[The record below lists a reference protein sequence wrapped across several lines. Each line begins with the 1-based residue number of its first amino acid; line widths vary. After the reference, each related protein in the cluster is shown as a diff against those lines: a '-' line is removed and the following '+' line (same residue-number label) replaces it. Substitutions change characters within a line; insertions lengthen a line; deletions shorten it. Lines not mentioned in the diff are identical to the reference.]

1 VQITTVAWAVPAG
14 ADDTPAKAGSE
25 RALLA
30 LLVLNIL
37 LQVFDGLATYLG
49 LHAGFPEGNPIVAWG
64 IEHLGPAAALALFKL
79 EACACLV
86 VLWWLGSRS
95 TVAVPA
101 LAAAAAIYAIASV
114 LPWSTA
120 LSGTTFAF

>member
-1 VQITTVAWAVPAG
+1 MQITTVAWAVPAC
-14 ADDTPAKAGSE
+14 AEETRTQASSE
-25 RALLA
+25 RVVLA

-37 LQVFDGLATYLG
+37 LQVFDGVATYQG

-64 IEHLGPAAALALFKL
+64 IEHLGPAAALGLFKL

-86 VLWWLGSRS
+86 VLWWLGARS
-95 TVAVPA
+95 TIAVPA

-120 LSGTTFAF
+120 LSGTALPF

>member
-14 ADDTPAKAGSE
+14 AEDARAQASNE
-25 RALLA
+25 RVVLA

-37 LQVFDGLATYLG
+37 LQVFDGVATYQG

-86 VLWWLGSRS
+86 VLWWLGARS
-95 TVAVPA
+95 SVAVPA

-120 LSGTTFAF
+120 LSGAALAF

>member
-1 VQITTVAWAVPAG
+1 VQITTVAWAVPECAE
-14 ADDTPAKAGSE
+14 DTRTQASNE
-25 RALLA
+25 RVVLA

-37 LQVFDGLATYLG
+37 LQVFDGVATYQG

-86 VLWWLGSRS
+86 VLWWLGARS
-95 TVAVPA
+95 SVAVPA

-120 LSGTTFAF
+120 LSGATLAF